1 MAKFTIEQIN
11 EIIGLKGADG
21 KLIDIFDLHGV
32 LFIGNSKVRHEGK
45 MWKFDTWDLAR
56 TQTRFSESSLPIR
69 PEDFADCDTP
79 EEVKTWFKEE
89 LRHAVLEK
97 LL

>member
-56 TQTRFSESSLPIR
+56 T
-69 PEDFADCDTP
+69 
-79 EEVKTWFKEE
+79 
-89 LRHAVLEK
+89 
-97 LL
+97 